1 METEFYWK
9 RRRRVRLVFASISL
23 LCLISLVVL
32 LILENQRLT
41 FEDPTALEISIYVV
55 SGIMASFLT
64 IFSIM
69 EVKEY
74 ISHFR
79 GLRNDSY
86 HSHRLTYKQVIDN
99 DSRKQIIESILE
111 EPGIHYNHLRKKC
124 NLQPG
129 QFRWHIDVLLNYK
142 IIRRENYGQN
152 VVFFPTIGEYNQD
165 IDMILKF
172 TLRDSIYQ
180 IIEKN
185 PGIILSDIARELD
198 IPNQR
203 NKVKYHVDKLISA
216 NIITVVQKGRKRELF
231 KIIK

>member
-1 METEFYWK
+1 MEISWK
-9 RRRRVRLVFASISL
+9 RRRRVRFVLASISL
-23 LCLISLVVL
+23 MCLISLVVL
-32 LILENQRLT
+32 LILEKQRLT

-55 SGIMASFLT
+55 SGVMASFLT

-74 ISHFR
+74 VSHFR
-79 GLRNDSY
+79 GLRDVSY

-111 EPGIHYNHLRKKC
+111 EPGIYYNHLRTKC

-142 IIRRENYGQN
+142 IIKREKHGQN
-152 VVFFPTIGEYNQD
+152 VVFFPTIGDYHQE
-165 IDMILKF
+165 IDMVLKF
-172 TLRDSIYQ
+172 PLRDSIYQ
-180 IIEKN
+180 IIESN
-185 PGIILSDIARELD
+185 PGIIISDIARELN

-203 NKVKYHVDKLISA
+203 NKVKYHVDKLLSA
-216 NIITVVQKGRKRELF
+216 KVITVVQKGRKRELF
-231 KIIK
+231 KK